1 MMIRVIGREGR
12 WWNKATGVTLTRLTP
27 LMSHCPYRKRGDVQS
42 HGAEAKMVLQYY
54 PTLGAG
60 KKPRFTE
67 L

>member
-12 WWNKATGVTLTRLTP
+12 VTTGVTLTRLTP

-42 HGAEAKMVLQYY
+42 HGAKAKMVLQYY
-54 PTLGAG
+54 PILVAW